1 MRILLDRLVLNPE
14 IAARVKVDEEYLNLL
29 MKSLQED
36 GQLHPI
42 TVRPL
47 PDGRYEIIDGL
58 HRVEAAKRLGWS
70 QA

>member
-1 MRILLDRLVLNPE
+1 LRILLDRLVLNPE